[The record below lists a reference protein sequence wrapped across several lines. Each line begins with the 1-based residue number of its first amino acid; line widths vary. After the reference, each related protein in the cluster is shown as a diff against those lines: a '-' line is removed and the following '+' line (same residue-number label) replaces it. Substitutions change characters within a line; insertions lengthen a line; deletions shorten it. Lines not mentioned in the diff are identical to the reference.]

1 MLLTV
6 LAFLLSFLSVS
17 DVAPARVIAAA
28 DTIVAVTPDNYRI
41 YKSDGTPATFADI
54 VAALKKTDVVFVGEQ
69 HDDPVSHHIEKLVL
83 EAMYDVH
90 GDATALSM
98 EMFSRDVQYIVDEY
112 LAGLITKSHFQQS
125 SSPWS
130 NYETDYKPLVEF
142 AKEKGLSVIAANAPR
157 RYANRVTREGRAS
170 LMSLSDRALE
180 FVAPQPYGAASEKYT
195 AQWNKVMAD
204 AMASMKAAA
213 PTKEEAVEMKHEAGM
228 EHEMGEGMEH
238 KMAMGEGH
246 EGMSYGEGHEMG
258 EKGESMEHNME
269 NMTEE
274 HAKMHAE
281 HMAAKAEGMSH
292 DASMKEKMAGMKG
305 DMAGM
310 KEKMAGM
317 KEKMAGMKN
326 GESMEHNMEG
336 MKHGEGEGHEM
347 GEEGESMEHNMENMT
362 EEHAKTHAEHMA
374 AKARG
379 EEHEMGAE
387 HEMNHAKE
395 EMKHGEG
402 MEHKMEMKHE
412 EGMTHEA
419 GMEHKMEM
427 KHEAPAAK
435 PMAPASSGQ
444 HGNDTMLD
452 AQTLWD
458 ATMAWSIAEQLT
470 RKPGSKVVH
479 TVGGFHSETGTGTPE
494 HLVQYRPGTRFMV
507 ITMKTT
513 DDINTFSQEEHAGMG
528 EFVILGDAS
537 LPRTYTSRSR

>member
-17 DVAPARVIAAA
+17 DVVPARVIAAA

-112 LAGLITKSHFQQS
+112 LAGLITESHFQQS

-204 AMASMKAAA
+204 AMASMTAAA
-213 PTKEEAVEMKHEAGM
+213 PAKEEAVEMKHE
-228 EHEMGEGMEH
+228 
-238 KMAMGEGH
+238 MGEGH
-246 EGMSYGEGHEMG
+246 MCEMMNAEGGMSHGEGHTCEMMGEGHEMG

-310 KEKMAGM
+310 KD
-317 KEKMAGMKN
+317 KMAGMKN
-326 GESMEHNMEG
+326 
-336 MKHGEGEGHEM
+336 
-347 GEEGESMEHNMENMT
+347 GESMEHNMENMT

-395 EMKHGEG
+395 EMQHGEG

-412 EGMTHEA
+412 EGMNHEA

-435 PMAPASSGQ
+435 PMAPASSSQ

-458 ATMAWSIAEQLT
+458 ATMAWSIAEHLT
-470 RKPGSKVVH
+470 RIPGSKVVH